1 MDFDLSDEQRMLKES
16 VERWIADNYSFQQ
29 RTRYAKLPDGW
40 SRELWAQYA
49 ELGLLG
55 IPFSES
61 DGGLGGGAIETMLVM
76 EALGRGLTLEPYLAT
91 VVLAGGL
98 LRHAGSASQRKTLIP
113 RIVDGSLLLA
123 LAHTERHSRFDI
135 AEVSTSA
142 RAQGNGW
149 TLEGEKTVC
158 PHADSADQLI
168 VSART
173 SGERREKDGITL
185 FLVPGDARGLT
196 RRGYTT
202 QDDLRAADIRLDAV
216 RVGQDD
222 VLGAVGKAY
231 PVIERVIDEATA
243 AVCAEAVGAMS
254 ALHELTVEYLKNRKQ
269 FGVPI
274 GSFQALQHRAAEMFI
289 ALELARSMSILAS
302 MSASEDDARTRGR
315 QIAAAKAQVGNSCRF
330 IGQEA
335 TQLHG
340 GMGLTM
346 EYSGGHYFKR
356 LAMIES
362 LFGNTGHQ
370 IERLARAGGFD

>member
-29 RTRYAKLPDGW
+29 RTRYAQLPDGW
-40 SRELWAQYA
+40 NRELWGQYA
-49 ELGLLG
+49 ELGLLA
-55 IPFSES
+55 IPFAEA
-61 DGGLGGGAIETMLVM
+61 DGGLGGGPIETMLVM
-76 EALGRGLTLEPYLAT
+76 EALGRGLALDPYLST
-91 VVLAGGL
+91 VVLGGGL
-98 LRHAGSASQRKTLIP
+98 VRRSGSDAQRETLIP
-113 RIVDGSLLLA
+113 KIAEGSLLLA
-123 LAHTERHSRFDI
+123 FAHSERHSRYDI
-135 AEVSTSA
+135 ADVSTSA
-142 RAQGNGW
+142 KADGDGW
-149 TLEGEKTVC
+149 ILNGEKAVC
-158 PHADSADQLI
+158 LHGDTADLLI

-173 SGERREKDGITL
+173 SGERLDADGITL
-185 FLVPGDARGLT
+185 FLVQGDAQGVT
-196 RRGYTT
+196 RSGYAT
-202 QDDLRAADIRLDAV
+202 QDGLRSADIRLDAV
-216 RVGQDD
+216 RATE
-222 VLGAVGKAY
+222 VLGPIGKAY
-231 PVIERVIDEATA
+231 ALIARVVDEATA

-289 ALELARSMSILAS
+289 ALELAKSMSILAS
-302 MSASEDDARTRGR
+302 MSVTEEYAVERNR
-315 QIAAAKAQVGNSCRF
+315 QIAAAKAQIGNSCRF

-362 LFGNTGHQ
+362 LFGNTAYQ